1 MRDESD
7 TLVEVQQHSLGA
19 LQKKAQR
26 HKRQFRE
33 MATHVPLI
41 PLLQVPKKCL
51 ENKEKWKNDD
61 DIKKESKQVAHA
73 ARVAAQDRSIGNTV
87 LDGGSLE

>member
-41 PLLQVPKKCL
+41 PLLQVPKNARK
-51 ENKEKWKNDD
+51 NKEKWKNDD
-61 DIKKESKQVAHA
+61 DIKKRKVNKLHMRRELQLK
-73 ARVAAQDRSIGNTV
+73 SIGNIV
-87 LDGGSLE
+87 LDGRSLE